1 MNLAADEG
9 IIEVAPKIK
18 LDSEKKLARRRVVSD
33 QELKALLDASPRYLQ
48 RVMIGLYETAMRRE
62 ELVTLTWSR
71 VDERPGLIRLLP
83 EDTKEDDKRIIPI
96 APALA
101 DILTELRGC
110 EKIEKTSASAIF
122 ASTKSNSCGCTF
134 LQNPINSQT
143 LRAEQRK
150 LPSIAN
156 RSAARVFTRDGKPIA
171 SIRTAFELA
180 KERAGVADVVLH
192 DFRQTAITRW
202 AEMGLPQEIVMKVSG
217 HKSLAMHCRYVNF
230 QEHHIKEAF
239 KLFPSCFQE
248 KATSQAKSVS
258 G

>member
-18 LDSEKKLARRRVVSD
+18 LDSEKKFARRRVVSD

-71 VDERPGLIRLLP
+71 VDERAGLIRLLP

-101 DILTELRGC
+101 DILTE
-110 EKIEKTSASAIF
+110 
-122 ASTKSNSCGCTF
+122 
-134 LQNPINSQT
+134 